1 MYTTSH
7 SASSVASSAIAVAL
21 GTDSIV
27 DLSGNPVLSAI
38 VTLVAMFEILEDSA
52 EMILVVV
59 VVLLLL
65 LLLVAGPEEEE
76 EAAPP

>member
-52 EMILVVV
+52 EMMLVVV
-59 VVLLLL
+59 LLLLL

>member
-52 EMILVVV
+52 EMMLVV